1 MKSGGSSVAFLRL
14 FFVHNNIFADF
25 NKSFCPPFSKGG
37 WDKGK
42 SPLSCSAERES
53 SSSALFFLIAFSFAP
68 VFAKEKADGHISF
81 ILVADIICG
90 FIL

>member
-25 NKSFCPPFSKGG
+25 NKSFRPPFSKGG

-68 VFAKEKADGHISF
+68 VFAKEKAKRASDFLFCLLTG
-81 ILVADIICG
+81 L
-90 FIL
+90 